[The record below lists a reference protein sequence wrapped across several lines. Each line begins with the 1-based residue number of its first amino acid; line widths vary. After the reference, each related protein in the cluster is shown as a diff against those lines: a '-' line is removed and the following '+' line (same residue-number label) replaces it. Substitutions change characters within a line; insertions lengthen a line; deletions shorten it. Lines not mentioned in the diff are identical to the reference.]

1 MGFGLLVGQKKTIW
15 FDLVLF
21 HFTLFWEI
29 ISRLLD
35 NENNLWLQPSLK
47 LVFSSSLFSIRRE
60 LYVLLPEADILTEKK
75 KKLLKLC
82 RVLHQQQQEQ
92 EEEEVVAGL
101 SPMRFEAATL
111 FSSSRVIQTCR
122 CSAPR
127 CSAVKVSA
135 LVFTTQPVDTTK
147 EMTILYTIL
156 WLKRTGWPG
165 AMPQRRKRKQGDLS
179 ALALRWINGRRGS
192 WD

>member
-1 MGFGLLVGQKKTIW
+1 MVWLN
-15 FDLVLF
+15 
-21 HFTLFWEI
+21 FTLFWEI

-35 NENNLWLQPSLK
+35 NENNLWMQPSLK
-47 LVFSSSLFSIRRE
+47 LVFSLGLFSIRRE
-60 LYVLLPEADILTEKK
+60 LYVLLPEADILTEKKK

-101 SPMRFEAATL
+101 SPVRFEAATL

-122 CSAPR
+122 CSTPR
-127 CSAVKVSA
+127 YSAVKVSA

-165 AMPQRRKRKQGDLS
+165 AMPQRRKQKQGDLS
-179 ALALRWINGRRGS
+179 ALAQRWINRRGS
-192 WD
+192 WEWTNLNNK